1 MFEYVYFSYISLL
14 SIALAAVTGLLLY
27 WRSIALE
34 LAYEQPRSRSLSA
47 HELPCQYIFFFV
59 ETCLLTAHDTDI
71 YVIMSIQCFINVG
84 HSLVANQCPKSICLK
99 SIKLPLQLR
108 LCHLHCPS
116 TLGLRKRKYR
126 MITGFAQVHVQNRV
140 AEDSMKMHTR
150 TYIL

>member
-1 MFEYVYFSYISLL
+1 M
-14 SIALAAVTGLLLY
+14 
-27 WRSIALE
+27 
-34 LAYEQPRSRSLSA
+34 
-47 HELPCQYIFFFV
+47 
-59 ETCLLTAHDTDI
+59 LTAHDTDI

-99 SIKLPLQLR
+99 SIKFPLQLR

-140 AEDSMKMHTR
+140 AVDSMKMHTH
-150 TYIL
+150 TYIYYNFIGKGGKHFQISMPSPFLFLCPRRNFGWHIKIAPSVRPSVRQSVRPLLIVSQ